1 MKDKKM
7 LKSIIK
13 RILNIFNFRQLL
25 FYLAIRDLKI
35 RYKYPLLGFL
45 WMILVPLCMAI
56 IFKIVFS
63 AIIRIPI
70 PGYPFF
76 IFLMTGVF
84 PWSYLSVT
92 LFSTTTSLV
101 DNSNFIKKVYFPR
114 EVIPLSILISNFISF
129 ILMLVITLIFL
140 IISKVEISK
149 FIIFLPVVIF
159 FQTIFMIGIILITSS
174 LQVIYRDIKYLVE
187 IILLFWFYLTPIFY
201 PLTLVREVSSRF
213 FNLYMLNPLAGLIT
227 FYRITLLHNYP
238 DTLPQGLN
246 LFYTMLYTFSI
257 CFLFFILGIVV
268 FSKNDKKLS
277 DFV

>member
-1 MKDKKM
+1 MEN
-7 LKSIIK
+7 SIFR
-13 RILNIFNFRQLL
+13 RIFNIFNSRQLL
-25 FYLAIRDLKI
+25 FHLSLRDLKI
-35 RYKYPLLGFL
+35 RYKHPLLGFL

-63 AIIRIPI
+63 VIVRIPI

-84 PWSYLSVT
+84 PWSYLSST
-92 LFSTTTSLV
+92 LFGTTTSLV

-140 IISKVEISK
+140 VISNVEISK

-159 FQTIFMIGIILITSS
+159 FQTIFMIGIILISSS

-187 IILLFWFYLTPIFY
+187 IVLLFWFYLTPIFY
-201 PLTLVREVSSRF
+201 PLTLVREVSSGF
-213 FNLYMLNPLAGLIT
+213 FNFYMLNPLVGLIT
-227 FYRITLLHNYP
+227 FYRITLLQNFT
-238 DTLPQGLN
+238 DTLPPGLN
-246 LFYTMLYTFSI
+246 LFYIMLYTIFIS
-257 CFLFFILGIVV
+257 LAVFILGMIV